1 VNSICNA
8 GFIDAVRDVA
18 STVGSVG
25 TYQNFLHACHVVAKL
40 DVIGVRSQVLSVDVM
55 KGTSSKGDE
64 MRTAQESREDD
75 LNYVKSKPY

>member
-18 STVGSVG
+18 GTVGSVG
-25 TYQNFLHACHVVAKL
+25 TYQFLHACHVVAKL